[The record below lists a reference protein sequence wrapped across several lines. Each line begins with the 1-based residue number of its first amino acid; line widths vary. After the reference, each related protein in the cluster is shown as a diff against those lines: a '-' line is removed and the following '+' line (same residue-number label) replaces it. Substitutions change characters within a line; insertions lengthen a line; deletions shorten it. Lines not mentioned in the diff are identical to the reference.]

1 MEGRRVKLTKLT
13 DNKFEGNHPNGINQG
28 YEKIGF
34 SRGVPTKGE
43 AFFVTRGVDNFFH
56 TPTVTEEMNEEGIF
70 KTMNSTYKLEY
81 LD

>member
-1 MEGRRVKLTKLT
+1 MEGRKVKLTKLT
-13 DNKFEGNHPNGINQG
+13 DDKFEGNHPNGINQG

-34 SRGVPTKGE
+34 IRGVPTKGK

-56 TPTVTEEMNEEGIF
+56 TSTVTEEMNEEGIF
-70 KTMNSTYKLEY
+70 KTLNSTYKLEY